1 MKIFTFLCL
10 SLALSLGSANAQTTQ
25 QKALLRDSKQVLT
38 ALQKNDLKTVA
49 RFVGPGKLR
58 FSAQVYAQKTDLTF
72 SKSRLPFLAFSPKKW
87 SFGSY
92 DGSGEEINLTW
103 ANYARQFVW
112 DRNYSKAPFVGV
124 GFTKSR
130 GNAINNLREF
140 YRGATLIEYHFPS
153 KSEDVMDW
161 SSLWLVWQKSGAK
174 WHLTGIA
181 HDEWST

>member
-1 MKIFTFLCL
+1 MKKFTCL
-10 SLALSLGSANAQTTQ
+10 LLLALSICGVSKAQTLQ
-25 QKALLRDSKQVLT
+25 QKAFLRDSKQVLT

-49 RFVGPGKLR
+49 RFVGPRKLR
-58 FSAQVYAQKTDLTF
+58 FSAQIYAQKRDLTF

-92 DGSGEEINLTW
+92 DGSGEEIKLTW
-103 ANYARQFVW
+103 ANYARQYVW

-140 YRGATLIEYHFPS
+140 YRGATLVEYHFPS